1 MAFQFDIIIVG
12 AGPAGS
18 VCATVCARRGM
29 RVLVIDR
36 EKFPRDKVC
45 GDCLNP
51 AAWKVLQRL
60 GVDERIRSLPHSP
73 LRKVQIATINDRVF
87 DFPLVGG
94 DVGEIG
100 IRRRE
105 LDLTLIQ
112 MARAAGAAF
121 LENTAVT
128 SVKGEWQIEAGGR
141 HFAAKTLVAADGRN
155 STVARLLGLMPAQQ
169 KDRVGLQT
177 HLPLASHQVNSVRMQ
192 LHPEGYSGG
201 ASIGPDGEHGLWNL
215 CLVARGENIEAL
227 KQRASKLWKLPSHL
241 PWRSLSPLSRRPLTA
256 ANGSLFL
263 VGDAARVVEPFTGEG
278 IYYALASGELAGQN
292 ITKPEVYRQKH
303 AQLYR
308 GRLWVNKLAKL
319 AVMHPVA
326 TSWMLENLP
335 AERILSHLTAKVTTA
350 KEASS
355 LSRRRDFHP
364 SEAPH
369 ALAAGRPLH
378 DGHAPRAMLPFPPQ
392 NDVHT
397 P

>member
-1 MAFQFDIIIVG
+1 MAFQFDVIIVG

-18 VCATVCARRGM
+18 VCATVCARQGM

-60 GVDERIRSLPHSP
+60 GIDERIRSLPHSP
-73 LRKVQIATINDRVF
+73 LKKVQIATINDRVF
-87 DFPLVGG
+87 DFPLHGG
-94 DVGEIG
+94 EAGEIG

-128 SVKGEWQIEAGGR
+128 SVQGNWQIEAGGR
-141 HFAAKTLVAADGRN
+141 HFTAKTLVAADGRN
-155 STVARLLGLMPAQQ
+155 STVARLLGMMPAQQ
-169 KDRVGLQT
+169 KDRVGIQT
-177 HLPLASHQVNSVRMQ
+177 HVPLASHQFNSVRMQ

-201 ASIGPDGEHGLWNL
+201 ASIGDNLWNL

-227 KQRASKLWKLPSHL
+227 KQRATKLWKLPSNLH
-241 PWRSLSPLSRRPLTA
+241 WRSLTPLSRRPLPA
-256 ANGSLFL
+256 AKGSLFL

-292 ITKPEVYRQKH
+292 ITQPDVYRKKH
-303 AQLYR
+303 AELYR
-308 GRLWVNKLAKL
+308 GRLWVNQLAKW
-319 AVMHPVA
+319 AVLHPVA
-326 TSWMLENLP
+326 TSWALENLP
-335 AERILSHLTAKVTTA
+335 AERILSHLTAKVTAPVVKTP
-350 KEASS
+350 SNP
-355 LSRRRDFHP
+355 SRRRDFRP
-364 SEAPH
+364 S
-369 ALAAGRPLH
+369 G
-378 DGHAPRAMLPFPPQ
+378 APRAGLPADYPFQDAHVPRAMVPFPPQ